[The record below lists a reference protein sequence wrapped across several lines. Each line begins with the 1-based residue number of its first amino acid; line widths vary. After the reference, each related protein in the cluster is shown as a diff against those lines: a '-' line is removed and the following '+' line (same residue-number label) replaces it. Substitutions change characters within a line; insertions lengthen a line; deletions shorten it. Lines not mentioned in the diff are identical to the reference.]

1 MIDRVPYDLIYII
14 IDFLDY
20 KDILSLLQSQ
30 KKLYY
35 DDRWKKNIIWKKFFV
50 NKKIKLEEYTFY
62 NVLKN
67 IRLNSLVCIKCS
79 KKINSKYILV
89 LCPCY
94 NYIINDPNLEDI
106 YLHYHKDCIIKK
118 ENETKKKYNNI
129 DCPICNSL
137 SICLECNIYS

>member
-1 MIDRVPYDLIYII
+1 MIDRIPYDLIYII
-14 IDFLDY
+14 INFLDY
-20 KDILSLLQSQ
+20 KDILALLQSQ

-35 DDRWKKNIIWKKFFV
+35 DDRWKKNIIWNKFFV

-67 IRLNSLVCIKCS
+67 IRLNTLSCIKCS
-79 KKINSKYILV
+79 KQINNKYILI

-94 NYIINDPNLEDI
+94 NYIIKDPDFEDI
-106 YLHYHKDCIIKK
+106 YLHYHKNCIIDKNM
-118 ENETKKKYNNI
+118 EKKKYNNI
-129 DCPICNSL
+129 LCPICNSL